1 MDSILG
7 LLGLNKA
14 ATSPADFTAASV
26 IGTQVT
32 AVKSQIN
39 TTLNVISTA
48 ISGFNLLGVNN
59 SILDTLKSLQTR
71 TQDLLKKVASPAD
84 LQKEWAHINSELLSV
99 QQSVAVSKYN
109 KLLDSVKNSYTTV
122 SNRVKEVSA
131 DKNISATLLS
141 EYKLLQEDVS
151 GSIGSVILTNPVTSG
166 NPQPRL
172 QDGVFTYY
180 VPPSDITTPASASD
194 RLYDLD
200 TKYDQEQT
208 GVFNWRRLYV
218 KLYKYVM
225 NSFIP
230 ISLLII
236 VIFSMLLSGV
246 VCANYS
252 YTIERWEIL
261 RVFYFI
267 MGGLFGFWIVPFI
280 GIFKTPYMY
289 SYLIPMYPATSEQTA
304 ASTPTNVMSGG
315 TTPLQ
320 PHSQMSLFTYESVG
334 TTPTAVQTSNKNML
348 RMLCIL
354 DTILMYGFFTT
365 YVNTNNILNL
375 LRP

>member
-7 LLGLNKA
+7 VLGLNKA

-26 IGTQVT
+26 IGTQVA

-39 TTLNVISTA
+39 TTLNTINTA
-48 ISGFNLLGVNN
+48 ISGFKLLGVNN
-59 SILDTLKSLQTR
+59 SILDNLKSLQTR
-71 TQDLLKKVASPAD
+71 IQDLLKKVASPAD
-84 LQKEWAHINSELLSV
+84 LQKEWAHINSELSAV

-109 KLLDSVKNSYTTV
+109 KLLQSVKNSYTTV

-141 EYKLLQEDVS
+141 EYKTLREDVS
-151 GSIGSVILTNPVTSG
+151 GSIASVILTNPTTSG
-166 NPQPRL
+166 NPKPKI

-180 VPPSDITTPASASD
+180 VPPSDITTPESASD

-200 TKYDQEQT
+200 TKYDQQQT

-218 KLYKYVM
+218 KVYKYVM

-236 VIFSMLLSGV
+236 IILSMLLSGV

-252 YTIERWEIL
+252 YTIEKWEVL

-267 MGGLFGFWIVPFI
+267 AGGLFGFWIVPII

-289 SYLIPMYPATSEQTA
+289 SYLIPMYPAINVQTVV
-304 ASTPTNVMSGG
+304 STPTNVMSGG

-320 PHSQMSLFTYESVG
+320 TPSQMSLFTYESVG
-334 TTPTAVQTSNKNML
+334 TPPTEQQTSNKNML